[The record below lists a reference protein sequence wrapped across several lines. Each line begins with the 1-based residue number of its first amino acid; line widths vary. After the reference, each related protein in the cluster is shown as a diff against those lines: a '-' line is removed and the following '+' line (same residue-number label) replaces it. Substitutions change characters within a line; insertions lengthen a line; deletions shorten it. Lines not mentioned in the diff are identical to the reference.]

1 MNFTYG
7 GLWAGPWLRDVG
19 GYEGAARAAL
29 LMCFALGMTAGS
41 LLTGQAASFLTRRGY
56 DAMVVPGI
64 GMAGLWLT
72 QCLLI
77 LHPWPNT
84 AVIGAMWF
92 VFAFVTASG
101 PTAYAALAHRFPA
114 ELAGRVGSLINASM
128 LLVVF
133 FLQNAIGWVL
143 DLWPRTASG
152 GWSAEAY
159 GWALGMT
166 VAAQG
171 LAICWM
177 LVPRRPWTPLV

>member
-1 MNFTYG
+1 
-7 GLWAGPWLRDVG
+7 
-19 GYEGAARAAL
+19 
-29 LMCFALGMTAGS
+29 
-41 LLTGQAASFLTRRGY
+41 
-56 DAMVVPGI
+56 MVVPGI

-72 QCLLI
+72 QCALI
-77 LHPWPNT
+77 LNLWPNT

-114 ELAGRVGSLINASM
+114 ALAGRVGTLINFSM

-143 DLWPRTASG
+143 DLWPRTAAG

-159 GWALGMT
+159 GWATSVMPI
-166 VAAQG
+166 AQ
-171 LAICWM
+171 
-177 LVPRRPWTPLV
+177 P